1 MTFFEAFADEM
12 SKLGRSYRIDPGL
25 KPSKVEK
32 ATRLKGIADWI
43 AKKLSGGRLSDSTMK
58 IPARKKRRETVKV
71 GSAFVHFEKRWP
83 KDQDPDHN
91 DKDARS
97 DEGGSGAPLS
107 WRKRRGK
114 DRTYISKRRRE

>member
-12 SKLGRSYRIDPGL
+12 SKLS
-25 KPSKVEK
+25 SH
-32 ATRLKGIADWI
+32 
-43 AKKLSGGRLSDSTMK
+43 
-58 IPARKKRRETVKV
+58 
-71 GSAFVHFEKRWP
+71 FVHFEKRWP

-97 DEGGSGAPLS
+97 DEGSSGAPLS